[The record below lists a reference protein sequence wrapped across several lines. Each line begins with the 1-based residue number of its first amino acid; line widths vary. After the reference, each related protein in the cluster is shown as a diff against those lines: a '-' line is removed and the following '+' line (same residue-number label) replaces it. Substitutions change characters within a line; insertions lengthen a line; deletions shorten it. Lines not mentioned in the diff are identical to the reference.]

1 MTAGAR
7 PAWSIEAFVRA
18 RREFADGHGSTA
30 AWQRLNAISLWRL
43 HGLAEQ
49 ASSRTWALLVT
60 PPGQSPSGTHAS
72 LLQTLRSAQV
82 AASSLPAFWRFGDVR
97 IAMSS
102 VVVAHQVGIQ
112 QALRLGQRYG
122 HCATAHVQ
130 RIPFERIVLHDS
142 AVERSIEVGVF
153 DPTLI
158 AQCLAQ
164 SVGATDAVVMY
175 RCATMTECLA
185 MTLVERRLSNDPSG
199 DATGE
204 A

>member
-18 RREFADGHGSTA
+18 RREFVDGLGSTA

-43 HGLAEQ
+43 DGLAEQ
-49 ASSRTWALLVT
+49 AGSRTWALLVN
-60 PPGQSPSGTHAS
+60 PPGALPSRTHVA

-82 AASSLPAFWRFGDVR
+82 AASVLPAFWRFGDGR
-97 IAMSS
+97 ISTTR
-102 VVVAHQVGIQ
+102 VVAAHHL
-112 QALRLGQRYG
+112 ALRQAVRLVQRYG
-122 HCATAHVQ
+122 HLTAAHVQ
-130 RIPFERIVLHDS
+130 RIPFERVVVYDS
-142 AVERSIEVGVF
+142 AAERSIEVGVF
-153 DPTLI
+153 DPALI

-185 MTLVERRLSNDPSG
+185 MTLAERRLSNDPLG